1 MSEPVPKTMRA
12 IQYDAHGGVDQL
24 KLRDVPP
31 PAPETGEVLI
41 RVRAAALNGFD
52 PMMLDGSTGLKTP
65 FPMTPC
71 GDFAGEVAALGAG
84 VTGWSVGQRV
94 CPYPILPVKGMM
106 GETTPGAACEYIAVP
121 AEVLIEM
128 PDAVSF
134 EDAAAMPVAY
144 GTALRM
150 IETRGDVQPGEKVL
164 VLGAGGGVG
173 VASIQFAKARGAY
186 VIAAASGAQKLGK
199 LMEIGADETLDT
211 AEADWRKT
219 LIGRHGKPA
228 FFGEPGGM
236 DVIVNYVGGPTWV
249 DSLKCLKNEGRILVC
264 GASAGHDPKEDL
276 RYIWSFEQ
284 SIIGSNGWSPE
295 DQSELMDR
303 VAAGRFKPVIHEVYP
318 LAETAR
324 AMDDLANR
332 KVVGKAVIS
341 L

>member
-1 MSEPVPKTMRA
+1 MTELTPKTMRA
-12 IQYDAHGGVDQL
+12 IQYDAHGGIDQL
-24 KLRDVPP
+24 KLREVPCP
-31 PAPETGEVLI
+31 RPAEGEVLI
-41 RVRAAALNGFD
+41 RVGAAALNGFD

-71 GDFAGEVAALGAG
+71 GDFAGEVAALGGG
-84 VTGWSVGQRV
+84 VTDWSVGQRV

-106 GETTPGAACEYIAVP
+106 GETTPGAACDYIAVP

-150 IETRGDVQPGEKVL
+150 IETRGDVQAGEKVL

-199 LMEIGADETLDT
+199 LAEIGADETLDT
-211 AEADWRKT
+211 SQADWRKT
-219 LIGRHGKPA
+219 LISRHGKPA

-236 DVIVNYVGGPTWV
+236 DVIINYVGGPTWV

-284 SIIGSNGWSPE
+284 SIVGSNGWSMA
-295 DQSELMDR
+295 DQAELLAR
-303 VAAGRFKPVIHEVYP
+303 VAANRFKPVIHEVYP
-318 LAETAR
+318 LADTAR
-324 AMDDLANR
+324 AMDDLAKR
-332 KVVGKAVIS
+332 KVIGKAVIS